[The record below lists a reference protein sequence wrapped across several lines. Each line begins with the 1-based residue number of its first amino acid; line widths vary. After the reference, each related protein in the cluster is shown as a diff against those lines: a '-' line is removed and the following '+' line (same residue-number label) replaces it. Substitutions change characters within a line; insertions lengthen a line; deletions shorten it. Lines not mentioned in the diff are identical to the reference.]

1 MIQHYDPESR
11 TYYQFKDE
19 QKRDAFLAKQK
30 QQFDDKMK
38 ELKEVRS
45 VLNLKLK

>member
-1 MIQHYDPESR
+1 MISFYDPTTR
-11 TYYQFKDE
+11 THYQFKDE